1 MNIEIKD
8 NYNIFDTVRILFSY
22 KLFILL
28 FTTFFSFIAVF
39 YINSN
44 LKENLHVKIIPQT
57 NLYMSQYNIY
67 NKLSYWKKNSGD
79 FSPFILDKATLF
91 KEYENQIN
99 LKSILSNVIKEY
111 SKSYINLKGNYFE
124 KANHLMSLRNQFS
137 YKDMII
143 TIEDTKK
150 DQNQLLKILEITL
163 DRIEDK
169 IKRSYQLKLNQ
180 WIINKRFN
188 ITNNKKE
195 ILLQIKIDLKSLLIQ
210 RNGELENLKYNY
222 NQARQQNIKER
233 IYLKAN
239 QTFNFFEKEA
249 DKNIKFDVDL
259 YLLGYDIL
267 SLKIKEAEYKI
278 KIKNQIISAIRK
290 TQFTNKDSLLIQND
304 FITNNIHLSDDPIIL
319 NSWENLL
326 KLDMFKEDKIVLN
339 TLYSKSLFNK
349 DSKTKAVLYNLEDT
363 YKSYSNLNHTSY
375 KLFSFIVIFMLSI
388 SFSLLHLYYNQY
400 IKK

>member
-1 MNIEIKD
+1 M
-8 NYNIFDTVRILFSY
+8 
-22 KLFILL
+22 
-28 FTTFFSFIAVF
+28 
-39 YINSN
+39 
-44 LKENLHVKIIPQT
+44 
-57 NLYMSQYNIY
+57 
-67 NKLSYWKKNSGD
+67 
-79 FSPFILDKATLF
+79 
-91 KEYENQIN
+91 
-99 LKSILSNVIKEY
+99 
-111 SKSYINLKGNYFE
+111 
-124 KANHLMSLRNQFS
+124 
-137 YKDMII
+137 
-143 TIEDTKK
+143 
-150 DQNQLLKILEITL
+150 
-163 DRIEDK
+163 
-169 IKRSYQLKLNQ
+169 
-180 WIINKRFN
+180 
-188 ITNNKKE
+188 
-195 ILLQIKIDLKSLLIQ
+195 
-210 RNGELENLKYNY
+210 
-222 NQARQQNIKER
+222 
-233 IYLKAN
+233 
-239 QTFNFFEKEA
+239 
-249 DKNIKFDVDL
+249 
-259 YLLGYDIL
+259 LGYDIL

>member
-233 IYLKAN
+233 VYLKEN

-249 DKNIKFDVDL
+249 VKKINFDIDL

-267 SLKIKEAEYKI
+267 SYKIKEAEYKI
-278 KIKNQIISAIRK
+278 KIMNQIISVIHE
-290 TQFTNKDSLLIQND
+290 TQLTNKVSLLIQND
-304 FITNNIHLSDDPIIL
+304 FISNNIHVSDDPIIL
-319 NSWENLL
+319 NSWKNLL
-326 KLDMFKEDKIVLN
+326 KLDMFKQDKIVLN
-339 TLYSKSLFNK
+339 ALNSKSLFNK
-349 DSKTKAVLYNLEDT
+349 DSKTRAILYNLEDT

-375 KLFSFIVIFMLSI
+375 KVFSFIVIFMLSI